1 MEYFFSIEV
10 FHKFLKF
17 GVVGFSGLI
26 VDFGF
31 TYLFRNI
38 LKVNQYIANAIGFV
52 FASTSNY
59 ILNRIWT
66 FESNNPKVLIEF
78 GEFFLISLI
87 GLGINSFILWIMV
100 SKLKQK
106 FYFSK
111 LIAIG
116 LTTIWNFFANLLFTF
131 N

>member
-1 MEYFFSIEV
+1 MSQFFTLDI

-17 GVVGFSGLI
+17 GVVGLSGLL

-38 LKVNQYIANAIGFV
+38 LKVNQYISNAIGFTLA
-52 FASTSNY
+52 ASSNY
-59 ILNRIWT
+59 ILNRVWT
-66 FESNNPKVLIEF
+66 FQSNNPKVFVEF
-78 GEFFLISLI
+78 GEFFIISLI
-87 GLGINSFILWIMV
+87 GLGINSLILWIMV
-100 SKLKQK
+100 SKLKLH

-116 LTTIWNFFANLLFTF
+116 ITTIWNFMANLVFTF